1 MKEKVKRILNEAR
14 WPTTT
19 KISLA
24 QHFSNREMMT
34 EFELFSMFLGK
45 DNSVICTTSIT
56 NHEFL

>member
-45 DNSVICTTSIT
+45 DNSVI
-56 NHEFL
+56 